1 LSQPELEDKGTT
13 YIFSWKECQI
23 KAAVSGLH
31 EHKDGRITCALKF
44 TTSNPEYNEYLLEQT
59 FNLMGTA
66 MSKTALKNALLKAYS
81 VKVDWDEIISQICG
95 ITLDRLRAG
104 EPVHEVWTDD
114 AVYPLEYKL
123 YPILPEGEPTLC
135 FADGGS
141 GKSSMGLFI
150 ATCIALPWTENPL
163 GFKPKSVIAGKP
175 LYLDWETNKATFTRR
190 IAWLRRGHDLPE
202 FAIAYRR
209 CHIPL
214 VDDINAVHTICRENA
229 FDTLIIDSVIGAA
242 KGNINDS
249 EVAQELFR
257 AIRRLNLTSFII
269 HHTSKQT
276 ITTSKTPFGSTYFSN
291 LARSVW
297 ELTKSQE
304 VGSNQ
309 LNVLLTHYKSNDD
322 TKHLPIGVKIEF
334 DKTDGK
340 TVFSKFDPEKSS
352 EFDAKLPAA
361 KRISKLLRGGP
372 LEIKQ
377 ISEELGIPYAQVKG
391 RLNELKGKIFTKLDD
406 NRWGLITVEI

>member
-1 LSQPELEDKGTT
+1 MPQPKLDDKGTT
-13 YIFSWKECQI
+13 YVFTWDEYQL
-23 KAAVSGLH
+23 KAEVSGLH
-31 EHKDGRITCALKF
+31 EHKDGRITCVLKF
-44 TTSNPEYNEYLLEQT
+44 TTSNPEYHEYLLEQT
-59 FNLMGTA
+59 FNLLGTSQGKA
-66 MSKTALKNALLKAYS
+66 ALKNTLSRAYA
-81 VKVDWDEIISQICG
+81 VKVDWDEVISQICG

-114 AVYPLEYKL
+114 KVFPLEYKL

-163 GFKPKSVIAGKP
+163 GWKPKSILAGKP
-175 LYLDWETNKATFTRR
+175 LYLDWETNKSTFTRR
-190 IAWLRRGHDLPE
+190 ISWVRRGHNLPE
-202 FAIAYRR
+202 YSIAYRR

-214 VDDINAVHTICRENA
+214 VDDINAIHTICRENA

-257 AIRRLNLTSFII
+257 AIRRLNVTSFII
-269 HHTSKQT
+269 HHTSKQSLG
-276 ITTSKTPFGSTYFSN
+276 SKTPFGSTYFSN

-309 LNVLLTHYKSNDD
+309 LNLLLSHYKSNDD
-322 TKHLPIGVKIEF
+322 TKHLPIGVKVEF
-334 DKTDGK
+334 DKTEGK
-340 TVFSKFDPEKSS
+340 TVFSKFDPEKTS
-352 EFDAKLPAA
+352 EFDSKLPAA
-361 KRISKLLRGGP
+361 KRIAKLLRGGP
-372 LEIKQ
+372 LTIKE
-377 ISEELGIPYAQVKG
+377 ISEELSIPYPQVKS
-391 RLNELKGKIFTKLDD
+391 RLNEMQGKIFAKLSD
-406 NRWGLITVEI
+406 NRWGLITIEI